1 MRIDG
6 RRPDQLRPVKMDLH
20 FTRYAE
26 GSVLISQGNT
36 RVLCNATVDEKVPR
50 WLQEAGEKRGWVTAE
65 YAMLPRSTH
74 TRTQRETITPQSR
87 TMEIRRL
94 VGRSLRA
101 AVDLRL
107 LGQRQVILDCDV
119 LQADGGTRTAAV
131 TGGYVALALALR
143 RLIKA
148 GEVSPQVL
156 LSPVA
161 AVSVGMVDGQPML
174 DLCYEEDCGAQVDM
188 NLVMNRQGRVIE
200 LQGTAEQRPFDRATL
215 NALLDLAGDGI
226 GSLLE
231 AQEEAL
237 SR

>member
-6 RRPDQLRPVKMDLH
+6 RRPDELRPVKMELH

-161 AVSVGMVDGQPML
+161 AV
-174 DLCYEEDCGAQVDM
+174 DM
-188 NLVMNRQGRVIE
+188 NLVMNRQGRIIE
-200 LQGTAEQRPFDRATL
+200 LQGTAEQKPFDRATL
-215 NALLDLAGDGI
+215 NALLDLAGDGV
-226 GSLLE
+226 GRLLE

>member
-6 RRPDQLRPVKMDLH
+6 RRPDQLRPVKMELH

-74 TRTQRETITPQSR
+74 TRTQRETTTPQSR

-161 AVSVGMVDGQPML
+161 AVSVGMVNGQPML
-174 DLCYEEDCGAQVDM
+174 DLCYEEDCGAHVDM
-188 NLVMNRQGRVIE
+188 NLVMNRQGRIIE
-200 LQGTAEQRPFDRATL
+200 LQGTAEQKPFDRATL
-215 NALLDLAGDGI
+215 NALLDLAGDGV
-226 GSLLE
+226 GRLLE